1 MRAFEEEMFTRAGGK
16 AQKTWDNMQMMFQ
29 PGAAKKVTMFEIM
42 VQGGSWILGDS
53 GRLQVFIL
61 REFKPIVLSH
71 KLILYTSLS
80 MFDYPVSNFLPF
92 LCT

>member
-16 AQKTWDNMQMMFQ
+16 AQETWDNMLMMFQ
-29 PGAAKKVTMFEIM
+29 KKVTMFEIM
-42 VQGGSWILGDS
+42 VQGGSWGTRVDS
-53 GRLQVFIL
+53 NIAR
-61 REFKPIVLSH
+61 VLSH

-80 MFDYPVSNFLPF
+80 IFDYPVSNFLPF